1 MAQLLALNF
10 AAFIVALAFGAAIST
25 LVRRL
30 RAPAMPVPSAGA
42 SLRIRADAA
51 VYRSRF
57 LEATAE
63 GWVFAAPLQ
72 RDAYVPLRV
81 GEDLVVEAEEEDGRL
96 IFRSQLVQRCAE
108 TGRMVMSR
116 PKNVFRADRSM
127 SGSSMCAVGGPPVS

>member
-10 AAFIVALAFGAAIST
+10 LAFLLAIAFGAGVSGLI
-25 LVRRL
+25 RRL
-30 RAPAMPVPSAGA
+30 RRPPMPMPTPGAP
-42 SLRIRADAA
+42 LRIRADEA

-57 LEATAE
+57 LEAATD

-81 GEDLVVEAEEEDGRL
+81 GEDLVVEAEEPEGRL
-96 IFRSQLVQRCAE
+96 IFRAKLVERCST

-116 PKNVFRADRSM
+116 PMHVFRADARV
-127 SGSSMCAVGGPPVS
+127 AVQLPL